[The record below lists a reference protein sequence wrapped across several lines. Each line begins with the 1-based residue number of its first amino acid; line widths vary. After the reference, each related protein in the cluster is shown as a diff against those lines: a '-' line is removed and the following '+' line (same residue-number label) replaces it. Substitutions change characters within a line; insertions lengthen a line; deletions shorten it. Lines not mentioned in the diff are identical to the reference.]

1 MIRPFI
7 HPDVNIAENIDDI
20 AVGEIEIDRKCR
32 DDSTAI
38 FIGLQLLFTTEQL
51 HGKLFDLLD
60 KEMPQ
65 DTNQDIGCLRMEQ
78 WRVLVMAVFKQG
90 MDIHMYSLHNY
101 INHHELVRNFLGYGR
116 THPKLDLQQVIDNV
130 SMLSLES
137 LAQVGEIVAQAKL
150 DVTRKKPWRLI
161 RKAV

>member
-1 MIRPFI
+1 MIRPI
-7 HPDVNIAENIDDI
+7 IPPAPLVTENIEEADI
-20 AVGEIEIDRKCR
+20 GEIKIDRKCR

-38 FIGLQLLFTTEQL
+38 LIALQTLYTIEPLREKIF
-51 HGKLFDLLD
+51 GLLD
-60 KEMPQ
+60 KEIPL
-65 DTNQDIGCLRMEQ
+65 DLNHDIGCGRMKQ
-78 WRVLVMAVFKQG
+78 WRALVIAIYKQG
-90 MDIHMYSLHNY
+90 MDFNIHRLLDYVN
-101 INHHELVRNFLGYGR
+101 NHRTLRRFLGYDS
-116 THPKLDLQQVIDNV
+116 TLPKYDLQRIIDNV